1 MSKIYKF
8 GLGGTSYEGI
18 LTLETPGSNGLL
30 LSFDAEDGE
39 PIAVFSST
47 IDGLAHN
54 EIAIKNYSENEGI
67 YEQLID
73 QEVILPAHRTTY
85 QAHVSF
91 GICYLH
97 PEFINA
103 QIANDII
110 NKLGNERDMYCL
122 IDWPDSQEYMEKE
135 WFQEEA
141 VLHPD
146 KSSAYFIPLK
156 YLTNVIHY

>member
-1 MSKIYKF
+1 MSKIYTF
-8 GLGGTSYEGI
+8 DLCATLWDGI
-18 LTLETPGSNGLL
+18 LTLDTPKDNSLI
-30 LSFDAEDGE
+30 LSFVGEDGDD
-39 PIAVFSST
+39 IAIFSST

-67 YEQLID
+67 YEQLIA
-73 QEVILPAHRTTY
+73 QEVILPAHRTVEQEFVT
-85 QAHVSF
+85 F
-91 GICYLH
+91 PICYLH

-135 WFQEEA
+135 WFVDEA
-141 VLHPD
+141 FAHPNL
-146 KSSAYFIPLK
+146 SGAYFIPLK
-156 YLTNVIHY
+156 YLTHVIHY